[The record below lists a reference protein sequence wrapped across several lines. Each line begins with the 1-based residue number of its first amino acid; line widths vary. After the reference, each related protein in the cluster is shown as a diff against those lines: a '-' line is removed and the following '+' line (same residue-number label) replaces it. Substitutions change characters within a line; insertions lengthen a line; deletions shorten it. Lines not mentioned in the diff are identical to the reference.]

1 MITYILIALLFL
13 SAFTLI
19 AYFFSLNFINKKK
32 KDKSIRIAN
41 TFIYEVTPQ
50 IKTERFFINILLFIS
65 LASTLGGTIVFASNY
80 LDVMPIVIAVLS
92 TILLFCLGTIPF
104 INIKFLKEHL
114 YLSLG
119 AVVTF
124 FAANGLN
131 AFLSYNILKLFD
143 YKDVT
148 AIISLVISG
157 ILFLISFIFIM
168 NPKLFYLKNDVNDE
182 VIARPKTIHLAYTE
196 WAILFSSP
204 LILVPLI
211 LISSVLSI

>member
-92 TILLFCLGTIPF
+92 TILLFCLGAIPF

-131 AFLSYNILKLFD
+131 VFLSYNILKLFD

-182 VIARPKTIHLAYTE
+182 VIARAKTIHLAYTE